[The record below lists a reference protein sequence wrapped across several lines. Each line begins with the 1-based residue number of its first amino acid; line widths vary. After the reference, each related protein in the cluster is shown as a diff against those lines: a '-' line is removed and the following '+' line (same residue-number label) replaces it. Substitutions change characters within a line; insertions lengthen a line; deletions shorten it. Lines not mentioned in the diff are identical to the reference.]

1 MRAGG
6 LHARGLVGDRSTDV
20 VQQVGELVG
29 FRKSAHG
36 SSFCRLLGCIVN
48 MVGLFTGKIRQNCGM
63 LFHGNILAHQPI
75 LVDPQI
81 RGKEMRDIGTGNGF
95 ATDVLAH
102 MAFAE
107 LDIELFRSM
116 NQSV

>member
-1 MRAGG
+1 M
-6 LHARGLVGDRSTDV
+6 H
-20 VQQVGELVG
+20 
-29 FRKSAHG
+29 
-36 SSFCRLLGCIVN
+36 
-48 MVGLFTGKIRQNCGM
+48 RQ
-63 LFHGNILAHQPI
+63 HQPI

-81 RGKEMRDIGTGNGF
+81 RGKEMRDISTGNGF

-116 NQSV
+116 NEINLFKLA

>member
-1 MRAGG
+1 MGTS
-6 LHARGLVGDRSTDV
+6 L
-20 VQQVGELVG
+20 
-29 FRKSAHG
+29 
-36 SSFCRLLGCIVN
+36 
-48 MVGLFTGKIRQNCGM
+48 
-63 LFHGNILAHQPI
+63 PI
-75 LVDPQI
+75 VDPQI

-116 NQSV
+116 NEINLFKLA

>member
-1 MRAGG
+1 M
-6 LHARGLVGDRSTDV
+6 
-20 VQQVGELVG
+20 
-29 FRKSAHG
+29 
-36 SSFCRLLGCIVN
+36 
-48 MVGLFTGKIRQNCGM
+48 LFTGKIRQNRGM
-63 LFHGNILAHQPI
+63 LFQGNVLSHQPI

-116 NQSV
+116 NEINLFKLA